1 MLQTDL
7 FRLGGQPSAL
17 VVVEAGLLAQ
27 LLPEDLNLLLEV
39 FNNVLLIAVDPTG
52 QTDEEELK
60 MVRPGRIGV
69 GLQFGQEFCGGGAYT
84 SADCRILLSSKR
96 KREFLDITGLHHESR
111 PSLGTAAHPLPK
123 APDTGR

>member
-1 MLQTDL
+1 
-7 FRLGGQPSAL
+7 
-17 VVVEAGLLAQ
+17 
-27 LLPEDLNLLLEV
+27 
-39 FNNVLLIAVDPTG
+39 
-52 QTDEEELK
+52 

-84 SADCRILLSSKR
+84 SVDCRILLSSKR